1 MAADSSLLEKTSL
14 RRFIALTDYPG
25 PVVSV
30 DGADGLVGEVHSL
43 SHYLEDVAHGA
54 PQCPFRISADS
65 NYMKGKILSVSRKDI
80 VKII

>member
-25 PVVSV
+25 PVVAV
-30 DGADGLVGEVHSL
+30 DRADGLVGEVHSL

-54 PQCPFRISADS
+54 S
-65 NYMKGKILSVSRKDI
+65 
-80 VKII
+80 